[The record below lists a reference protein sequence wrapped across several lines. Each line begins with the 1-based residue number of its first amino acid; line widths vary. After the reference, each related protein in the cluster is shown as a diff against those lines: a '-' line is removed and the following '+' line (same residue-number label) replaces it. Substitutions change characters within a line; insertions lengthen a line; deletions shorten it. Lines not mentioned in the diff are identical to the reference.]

1 MKNFIKKKK
10 MDNLGRVVIP
20 KDMREHYNLY
30 PNELVQV
37 IPTENGILLISTKT
51 EGGKYEQY

>member
-1 MKNFIKKKK
+1 MNNFIKKKK

-30 PNELVQV
+30 PNELVKV
-37 IPTENGILLISTKT
+37 VPTENGILLISERT
-51 EGGKYEQY
+51 ETDKYE